1 MPYIDPMLNAACNR
15 QPHDPEQ
22 PEAER
27 AAELEQDRDILDWL
41 NGQAVDVIY
50 LDDGRIIDVRGED
63 LRAAVLKRMVDGW
76 PDADLET

>member
-15 QPHDPEQ
+15 QPPDPEQ

-27 AAELEQDRDILDWL
+27 IAELEQDRDILDWL
-41 NGQAVDVIY
+41 TGQTVDVIY

-63 LRAAVLKRMVDGW
+63 LRAAVLKLMVDGW